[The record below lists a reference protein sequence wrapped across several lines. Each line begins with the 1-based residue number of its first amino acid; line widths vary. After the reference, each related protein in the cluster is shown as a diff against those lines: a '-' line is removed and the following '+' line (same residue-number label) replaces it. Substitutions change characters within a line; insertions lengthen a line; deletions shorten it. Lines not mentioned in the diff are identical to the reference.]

1 VGAWW
6 TYGLA
11 DLLLFSPRVY
21 YRQFELLNEELW
33 PAQLFTLAA
42 GLAILA
48 LTLRPPSPATRAIP
62 TALGLLWIWVAWSFL
77 WQRYADINW
86 AAAYVAPLFALQGL
100 GLIWSGSA
108 QRAPLGER
116 SATGPVRWAGVAL
129 LAGAVLLYPVLPA
142 LFGRPWASAE
152 VFGIAPD
159 PTALATLAV
168 LAGVRWRFRWL
179 LIILP
184 ALWCAASGATL
195 WAMMAPDWF
204 VPPLGAAIAL
214 ALAARA
220 SAARP
225 FGERTDEDRG

>member
-1 VGAWW
+1 MSAWW
-6 TYGLA
+6 SYGLS

-21 YRQFELLNEELW
+21 YRQLELLNQQLW
-33 PAQLFTLAA
+33 PTQLFTLAA
-42 GLAILA
+42 GIGILA
-48 LTLRPPSPATRAIP
+48 LTARPPSPASRAVWI
-62 TALGLLWIWVAWSFL
+62 ALGLLWIWVAWSFL
-77 WQRYADINW
+77 WQRYAAINW

-100 GLIWSGSA
+100 GLIWSGA
-108 QRAPLGER
+108 THRAPSGGR
-116 SATGPVRWAGVAL
+116 SATGRVRWAGVAL
-129 LAGAVLLYPVLPA
+129 LAGAVLLYPVLA
-142 LFGRPWASAE
+142 GLFGRPWSSAE

-168 LAGVRWRFRWL
+168 LSGLRWRLRWL
-179 LIILP
+179 LMILP

-214 ALAARA
+214 GVAVQT

-225 FGERTDEDRG
+225 FGRTREDRQ